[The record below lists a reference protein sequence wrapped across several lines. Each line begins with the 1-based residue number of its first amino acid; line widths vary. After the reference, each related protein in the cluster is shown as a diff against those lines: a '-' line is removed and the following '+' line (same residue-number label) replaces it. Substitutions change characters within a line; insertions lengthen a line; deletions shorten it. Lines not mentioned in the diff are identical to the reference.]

1 MTKLSLTVN
10 GAACQADVEPR
21 THLADFLRH
30 QVGLT
35 GTHLGCEQG
44 VCGACTILIDGQPMR
59 SCLPSA
65 VSCEGADIR
74 TIEGFDG
81 DELMA
86 ALREAFSVHH
96 GLQCG
101 FCTPGMLVTA
111 RDIILRYG
119 DADEATIRRE
129 LSGNI
134 CRCTGYM
141 GIVAAIRA
149 VAAGR
154 QAMPPAGR
162 VVVAQAAPPV
172 DFAKVVAVAPAS
184 AAQALGTQI
193 SGAAPMATLGAD
205 GPVLRQS
212 LEIATDIDQLWLVLA
227 DTARVAT
234 CLPGASVSRVDGNHI
249 EGQLSVKFGPIKAS
263 FAGEAE
269 ISRDDAAKRGRI
281 LGQGR
286 DAKGGSS
293 AKGEVGYA
301 LRSLGE
307 SRTAIDIEIRYRL
320 TGALAQFGRSE
331 LVADFAGRMAD
342 SFAANLS
349 AMLNGASV
357 GADAPQAEINL
368 LAMLWSV
375 LKQRLARL
383 FGG

>member
-10 GAACQADVEPR
+10 GAACQAEVEPR
-21 THLADFLRH
+21 THLADFLR
-30 QVGLT
+30 QQAGLT

-81 DELMA
+81 DEVMA

-119 DADEATIRRE
+119 DADEAIIRRE

-154 QAMPPAGR
+154 QPMPPTGH
-162 VVVAQAAPPV
+162 VIVAQAAAPV
-172 DFAKVVAVAPAS
+172 ALAKPATATPVS
-184 AAQALGTQI
+184 TAGQ
-193 SGAAPMATLGAD
+193 MASLGAD

-212 LEIATDIDQLWLVLA
+212 LEIAVDADRLWLVLA
-227 DTARVAT
+227 DTARVAS
-234 CLPGASVSRVDGNHI
+234 CLPGASVSRVDGNRI
-249 EGQLSVKFGPIKAS
+249 EGQLAVKFGPIKAS

-293 AKGEVGYA
+293 AKGEVSYV
-301 LRSLGE
+301 LRALGE
-307 SRTAIDIEIRYRL
+307 GRTAIDIEIRYRL

-331 LVADFAGRMAD
+331 LVADFAARMAE

-349 AMLNGASV
+349 AMLSGAPA
-357 GADAPQAEINL
+357 GAAAPQAEINL

-375 LKQRLARL
+375 LKQRLGRL

>member
-1 MTKLSLTVN
+1 MTKVSLTVN
-10 GAACQADVEPR
+10 GEACHAEAEPR
-21 THLADFLRH
+21 THLADFLRQ

-65 VSCEGADIR
+65 VSCSGSQVQ

-101 FCTPGMLVTA
+101 FCTPGMLITA

-149 VAAGR
+149 VAQGR
-154 QAMPPAGR
+154 QPMAVEAIAITA
-162 VVVAQAAPPV
+162 VAAAPVAAATP
-172 DFAKVVAVAPAS
+172 APKPTAVAA
-184 AAQALGTQI
+184 ALGQ
-193 SGAAPMATLGAD
+193 D

-212 LEIATDIDQLWLVLA
+212 LEIDAAIDPVWLALA
-227 DTARVAT
+227 DTARVAG
-234 CLPGASVSRVDGNHI
+234 CLPGASVQQVVGNQVS
-249 EGQLSVKFGPIKAS
+249 GQLTVKFGPIRAS
-263 FAGEAE
+263 FAGQAE
-269 ISRDDAAKRGRI
+269 IERDEAQKRGRI
-281 LGQGR
+281 TGQGR

-293 AKGEVGYA
+293 AKGAVGYA
-301 LRSLGE
+301 LRALSAD
-307 SRTAIDIEIRYRL
+307 RTAIDIEIRYQL

-331 LVADFAGRMAD
+331 LVADFAARMAA

-349 AMLNGASV
+349 AMLRG
-357 GADAPQAEINL
+357 DAAQVVETDINL
-368 LAMLWSV
+368 PAMLWAL
-375 LKQRLARL
+375 LKQHLAKL
-383 FGG
+383 FR